1 VIEISS
7 GGASVK
13 AAGIPT
19 GANQL
24 WLVIEQIAP
33 VQAALAWRERGLVGL
48 RFTEE
53 QPWVAE
59 SYRRRFDA
67 SAWVHEDGSS
77 ERG

>member
-1 VIEISS
+1 VVEISS

-13 AAGIPT
+13 AAGIPS
-19 GANQL
+19 GATQL

-33 VQAALAWRERGLVGL
+33 VQAALAWRERGLIGL
-48 RFTEE
+48 RFSEE
-53 QPWVAE
+53 QAWVAE

-67 SAWVHEDGSS
+67 SAWVRDEGSG